1 MTVMSTYKPW
11 PVTFVSGEGAR
22 LRDDSGKEYLDFA
35 GGIAVASVGHA
46 HPSVSAAIAEQARSL
61 IHVSN
66 LYGTVPQRQLA
77 ERLAALTGGM
87 HSFFCNSGAESI
99 EAAVKL
105 ARRWAG
111 GAKPGAYRIVATAG
125 GFHGRTMGALA
136 ATGQPAKQE
145 PFQPMLTGF
154 THAPYGD
161 VAALSSLVGDDT
173 AAVLLEPIQGE
184 NGVIVPPKGYLAQV
198 RALCD
203 ETNTLLI
210 LDEVQTGLG
219 RTGAWFAHQHS
230 AATPDVMC
238 LAKALAGGLP
248 MGACLARPEVAAAFR
263 VGDHATTFGGGPVQS
278 AAALAVLDVIESEGL
293 VENAAEMGERLMKG
307 LDVLF
312 GDVAEVR
319 GLGLLVGV
327 DFGRDVAR
335 EISGAALARGLLV
348 NDVTASTVR
357 LSPPLVITDADVT
370 EALDVLEEVWR
381 EVAAA

>member
-1 MTVMSTYKPW
+1 MSTYKPW

-370 EALDVLEEVWR
+370 EAMDVLEEVWR

>member
-1 MTVMSTYKPW
+1 MSTYKPW